1 MRSINQFAKVEGH
14 ESLMR
19 DMSSHAILSTN
30 ENEYQAYRRSRD
42 AIKRQSQEIQEL
54 KSDMQDIKE
63 MLQALLKGKE

>member
-30 ENEYQAYRRSRD
+30 DDEYQSYKRSRD
-42 AIKRQSQEIQEL
+42 AAKRQSKEIQEL
-54 KSDMQDIKE
+54 KTEMQDIKE
-63 MLQALLKGKE
+63 MLRALLKGKE